1 MVHTEIVTE
10 TTHVP
15 DLLGVPGVQ
24 EPGFVESQGPIWS
37 CAEHRE
43 VEARLYYAVTNERG
57 YRVFRLVSIQSL

>member
-1 MVHTEIVTE
+1 MVSVE
-10 TTHVP
+10 TIAQEA

-24 EPGFVESQGPIWS
+24 DPGFVESQGPVWS

-57 YRVFRLVSIQSL
+57 YRVYRLLSIQSLQ